1 MSFVEQNIIIKAP
14 ISVVMDALNDVES
27 IPSWAT
33 VTGTINNVQG
43 KGPGMTYEWHY
54 SINKLSFNG
63 KSEVLEQTEDTLITK
78 TTGDIDSIWTIN
90 LTPAGKQ
97 STAMQVV
104 VEYSPP
110 NIFIEILADLVM
122 EQLNDPAVAKE
133 NAERFKNMVE
143 KRAQI
148 LEEQTASSQ

>member
-14 ISVVMDALNDVES
+14 MPVVMDALNDVEN

-33 VTGTINNVQG
+33 VTGKINNVQG
-43 KGPGMTYEWHY
+43 KGQGMTYEWHY
-54 SINKLSFNG
+54 AINKLSFNG
-63 KSEVLEQTEDTLITK
+63 KSEVLEQTENTLITK

-97 STAMQVV
+97 STAMRVL

-110 NIFIEILADLVM
+110 HIFIEILADLVM
-122 EQLNDPAVAKE
+122 EQINDPQVARE
-133 NAERFKNMVE
+133 NAERFKDMVE
-143 KRAQI
+143 KRAKI
-148 LEEQTASSQ
+148 LKEQSAPSR